1 MLAARLLCT
10 SLSPG
15 GLPGLKLTSTHHT
28 GALPGLPSAGR
39 SGLTHPPSRAL
50 PLPRHLS
57 LAIGAPPWPGLDLDS
72 GLELTRHRHVSVP
85 VRPPE
90 GGRRSPAPSTA
101 GKQVLRKDARRAL
114 GPGCP
119 SSAHLCCHSLGLEHP
134 PLPVTH
140 LSKAQRHAPS
150 APEGAPPQNPPPGSM
165 AHGSHRAPWH
175 LQGSLPGGCH
185 PAAPLLFL
193 NPCPSALTSPHP
205 SAGSCPEQPLG
216 DGPPSPSSRPPHGV
230 CWVASHPADEGGGQI
245 ALDQAWV

>member
-85 VRPPE
+85 VRPLK
-90 GGRRSPAPSTA
+90 G
-101 GKQVLRKDARRAL
+101 DD
-114 GPGCP
+114 
-119 SSAHLCCHSLGLEHP
+119 
-134 PLPVTH
+134 
-140 LSKAQRHAPS
+140 
-150 APEGAPPQNPPPGSM
+150 GAP
-165 AHGSHRAPWH
+165 H
-175 LQGSLPGGCH
+175 LPRQASRFSEKMHAEL
-185 PAAPLLFL
+185 
-193 NPCPSALTSPHP
+193 SALDAPAVPISAAIPWAWSTRPCLSPT
-205 SAGSCPEQPLG
+205 
-216 DGPPSPSSRPPHGV
+216 
-230 CWVASHPADEGGGQI
+230 
-245 ALDQAWV
+245 